1 MFLLYKEHHK
11 NEAFL
16 LSIDLHKKVYSK
28 KDIMYISVLFL
39 FYAMKSMYIHN
50 MQRIFRFLKIKG
62 CPQNNNVR
70 CSLLCNFSHGLLR
83 ATSCNVTSPRISIP

>member
-1 MFLLYKEHHK
+1 MKLFCFLQ
-11 NEAFL
+11 
-16 LSIDLHKKVYSK
+16 SIDLHKKVYSK

-70 CSLLCNFSHGLLR
+70 CSLLCNFSEAFCEPRVAMLLHPES
-83 ATSCNVTSPRISIP
+83 AFLKGQ